1 MPNNR
6 KNILVAIRGG
16 NAGEE
21 AFRLACGIAKG
32 TKGKIY
38 ALYVIEVKQELPLD
52 AEIDPSKGEEILRRI
67 EALGKEEK
75 CHMEGEYLQARQ
87 AGPAIVQEAINRVSE
102 LIVLGIPHQR
112 NHGQF
117 ALGDTATYVMK
128 NAQCPVILWREQASA
143 AAATREG

>member
-1 MPNNR
+1 MSNNR

-16 NAGEE
+16 IAGEE

-52 AEIDPSKGEEILRRI
+52 AEIDPAKGEEILRRM

-75 CHMEGEYLQARQ
+75 CHMEGEYLQARR
-87 AGPAIVQEAINRVSE
+87 AGPAIVQEAINRASE
-102 LIVLGIPHQR
+102 LVVLGIPYQR

-117 ALGDTATYVMK
+117 SLGETAIYVMK
-128 NAQCPVILWREQASA
+128 NAQCPVILWREQASV
-143 AAATREG
+143 AATIREH